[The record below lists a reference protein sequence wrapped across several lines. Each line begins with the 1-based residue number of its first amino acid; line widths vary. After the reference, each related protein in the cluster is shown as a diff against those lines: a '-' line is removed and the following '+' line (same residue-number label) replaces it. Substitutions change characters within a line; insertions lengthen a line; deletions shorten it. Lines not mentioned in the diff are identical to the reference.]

1 MTREMLAD
9 PAEHARGLQRIPL
22 RRYGDPADVAHVAI
36 FLASDAAAYVTG
48 QTVVVDGGWVIG

>member
-1 MTREMLAD
+1 MLAD

-22 RRYGDPADVAHVAI
+22 RRYGDPADVAHVAV